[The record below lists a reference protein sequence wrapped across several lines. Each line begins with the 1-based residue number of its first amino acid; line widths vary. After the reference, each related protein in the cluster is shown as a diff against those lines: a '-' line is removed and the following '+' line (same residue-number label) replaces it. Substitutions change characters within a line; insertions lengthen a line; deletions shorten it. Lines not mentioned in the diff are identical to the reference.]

1 MTKPLFGWAAT
12 DRSLTLLRAFLL
24 ASAAILAVGALVLG
38 SVLSGALR
46 SQAIAD
52 ETRASDQY
60 VRGVLD
66 PLFDIGT
73 GRIPRIE
80 HDPTLPMGG
89 RYTDGDAT
97 VISPQADAFFKQEL
111 TRRFVSVKVWS
122 PDGRILWSSLAQ
134 TQVGARFPL
143 DDDLAAAFRSGHTV
157 AHITAPDG
165 VDNGPERALGFSR
178 LLELYTPLVGRSGR
192 VIGGYEVDEDP
203 APLEHSIAARKH
215 ELWLVLGLVFGAL
228 FLALVFL
235 VRAASKALAQR
246 AAALRAQSQ
255 ELLEAYAKLEQ
266 SAMEAIESL
275 NATVDARDP
284 YTSGHSQRVQRIA
297 LAIGEVIGLPPER
310 MRILA
315 FGALFHD
322 IGKLGVPDSILLKP
336 GRLTEEEYEI
346 IKRHAE
352 AGATIVERFSP
363 LRPAVP
369 VVRHHHEHFTGGGY
383 PLGLEGRDIP
393 IEAAVVGLADAW
405 DAMTTDR
412 PYRSALT
419 DEDALAEIRACRGT
433 QFDPTIVDA
442 FLEAYEQDPERFA
455 AGDFPF
461 ALPELKLAT
470 S

>member
-1 MTKPLFGWAAT
+1 MTKPQLGWAAT

-24 ASAAILAVGALVLG
+24 ASAAILVVGALVLG
-38 SVLSGALR
+38 GVLSGALR

-66 PLFDIGT
+66 PLFAIGR

-80 HDPTLPMGG
+80 RDPTLPGVTSYVDGG
-89 RYTDGDAT
+89 ANI
-97 VISPQADAFFKQEL
+97 ISPQTEAFLTREL
-111 TRRFVSVKVWS
+111 NRRFVSVKVWT
-122 PDGRILWSSLAQ
+122 PDGHLAWSSIDPR
-134 TQVGARFPL
+134 QVGKRFAV
-143 DDDLAAAFRSGHTV
+143 DEELAEALHTGKAV
-157 AHITAPDG
+157 AHITAPDR
-165 VDNGPERALGFSR
+165 PENAAERKLGFRR
-178 LLELYTPLVGRSGR
+178 LLEVYAPLVDQNGA
-192 VIGGYEVDEDP
+192 VIGGYEVYANP

-215 ELWLVLGLVFGAL
+215 ELWLVLALVFGVL
-228 FLALVFL
+228 FLALVLL

-246 AAALRAQSQ
+246 TSALRQQSQ
-255 ELLEAYAKLEQ
+255 ELLDAYAKLEE
-266 SAMEAIESL
+266 SSMEAIESL

-297 LAIGEVIGLPPER
+297 LAIGETMGLPPER

-336 GRLTEEEYEI
+336 GRLTDEEYDI

-369 VVRHHHEHFTGGGY
+369 VVRHHHEHYAGGGY
-383 PLGLEGRDIP
+383 PLGLEGRQIP

-419 DEDALAEIRACRGT
+419 DEDALAEIRDCRGT

-442 FLEAYEQDPERFA
+442 FLDAYEQDPQRFA
-455 AGDFPF
+455 PGDFPF

-470 S
+470 G

>member
-1 MTKPLFGWAAT
+1 MTKPRIGWAAT
-12 DRSLTLLRAFLL
+12 DRSLTLLRAFAL
-24 ASAAILAVGALVLG
+24 ASAAILVVGALVLG

-46 SQAIAD
+46 SQAISD

-66 PLFDIGT
+66 PLFEIGS
-73 GRIPRIE
+73 GHLPRIE
-80 HDPTLPMGG
+80 HDPSLLGMSS
-89 RYTDGDAT
+89 YSDGAANI
-97 VISPQADAFFKQEL
+97 ISPQADTFLKQEL
-111 TRRFVSVKVWS
+111 SRRFESVKVWA
-122 PDGRILWSSLAQ
+122 PDGYIRWSSVDQ
-134 TQVGARFPL
+134 SQVGKRFPI
-143 DDDLAAAFRSGHTV
+143 DEDLARALRTGKTV
-157 AHITAPDG
+157 AHITEPNGA
-165 VDNGPERALGFSR
+165 DNAPERKLGYHD
-178 LLELYTPLVGRSGR
+178 LLEIYSPLIDSKGA
-192 VIGGYEVDEDP
+192 VIGGYEVYANP
-203 APLEHSIAARKH
+203 ALLEHSIAARKH

-228 FLALVFL
+228 LVALLLL
-235 VRAASKALAQR
+235 VRAASNALAQR
-246 AAALRAQSQ
+246 TSALRLQSQ

-266 SAMEAIESL
+266 SSVEAIESL
-275 NATVDARDP
+275 NAAVDARDP

-297 LAIGEVIGLPPER
+297 LAIGETIGLPPER

-336 GRLTEEEYEI
+336 GRLTDEEYDI

-369 VVRHHHEHFTGGGY
+369 VVRHHHEHYAGGGY
-383 PLGLEGRDIP
+383 PLGLEGRQIP

-419 DEDALAEIRACRGT
+419 DEDALAEIRDCRGT
-433 QFDPTIVDA
+433 QFDPEIVDA
-442 FLEAYEQDPERFA
+442 FLEAYGQDPERFA

-461 ALPELKLAT
+461 AFPELKLAT
-470 S
+470 G

>member
-1 MTKPLFGWAAT
+1 MTKPRIGWAAT

-46 SQAIAD
+46 SQAVAD

-66 PLFDIGT
+66 PLFATGS

-80 HDPTLPMGG
+80 HDPALPMGS
-89 RYTDGDAT
+89 RYSNGDAT

-111 TRRFVSVKVWS
+111 TRRFVSVKVWAL
-122 PDGRILWSSLAQ
+122 DGHVRWSSIAQ
-134 TQVGARFPL
+134 TQVGTRFPL
-143 DDDLAAAFRSGHTV
+143 DPDLAEALRTGHTV
-157 AHITAPDG
+157 AHIGAPDAA
-165 VDNGPERALGFSR
+165 DNGPEQRLGFHR
-178 LLELYTPLVGRSGR
+178 LLELYTPLVDRGR
-192 VIGGYEVDEDP
+192 VIGGYEVYENP

-215 ELWLVLGLVFGAL
+215 ELWLVVALVFGAL
-228 FLALVFL
+228 LVALVLL
-235 VRAASKALAQR
+235 VRAASNALAQR
-246 AAALRAQSQ
+246 TSALRHQSQ

-266 SAMEAIESL
+266 SSMEAIESL
-275 NATVDARDP
+275 NAAVDARDP

-297 LAIGEVIGLPPER
+297 LAIGETIGLPPDR

-336 GRLTEEEYEI
+336 GRLTDEEYDI

-352 AGATIVERFSP
+352 AGAAIVERFSP

-369 VVRHHHEHFTGGGY
+369 VVRHHHEHYTGGGY
-383 PLGLEGRDIP
+383 PLGLEGREIP

-442 FLEAYEQDPERFA
+442 FLEAYERNPERFA
-455 AGDFPF
+455 AGDFSL
-461 ALPELKLAT
+461 ALPGLTLAAG
-470 S
+470 